1 MNYRIIAT
9 VFIILTIIGFSA
21 FAYSQYYELP
31 SEQSQVASVN
41 SDLAAVAQKL
51 DSLSSELLQINST
64 LASTGSGII
73 SLNSSIISENSRLR
87 AIADQL
93 IQAPRIGII
102 SSEARVTSY
111 YVPLMNDVTSINISG
126 YTFYLGTM
134 DGRPVVAVQSNPRE
148 AGTAQTTTMMDT
160 NFNVIA
166 NIFTGIAGSRNP
178 NVYVGDVVVSAFT
191 VNKAAVHYHRDYIG
205 PYDVPVVLSN
215 GTVVY
220 DYYFPSSYGL
230 VSIAGGFNGLGT
242 TNISIVT
249 GNSSETGTVQ
259 AQVVIGVDGS
269 ANQWTENLGWM
280 EFQNAL
286 YQTDAGEN
294 NAYGFA
300 SVNQAYGVPYVVI
313 QGISDSPWF
322 PNAYDGSLA
331 QQRAAALATYIVDNF
346 NANGLQ
352 APATFGQ
359 LSAISN
365 AAMNGYI
372 VASKVFTSN
381 PNTSIN
387 VTSIEYTAQN
397 GSAVTISNM
406 ASINNEYTYSTQLP

>member
-1 MNYRIIAT
+1 MNYKMLSI
-9 VFIILTIIGFSA
+9 VFIIMTIIGFSA
-21 FAYSQYYELP
+21 FAYSQYYVLP
-31 SEQSQVASVN
+31 SEQSQVTSVN

-51 DSLSSELLQINST
+51 NDLSSELMQINST
-64 LASTGSGII
+64 LKSTGAGII
-73 SLNSSIISENSRLR
+73 SLNSSIIAENSRLQ
-87 AIADQL
+87 AIANQL
-93 IQAPRIGII
+93 IEAPRIGII
-102 SSEARVTSY
+102 SSEARVTSF

-126 YTFYLGTM
+126 YIFYLGTM
-134 DGRPVVAVQSNPRE
+134 DGRPVVATQSNPRE
-148 AGTAQTTTMMDT
+148 AGTAQTTTIMDT
-160 NFNVIA
+160 NFNIIA

-178 NVYVGDVVVSAFT
+178 NVYVGDVVVSAFS
-191 VNKAAVHYHRDYIG
+191 VNKAAVHYHREYVG
-205 PYDVPVVLSN
+205 PYDLPVVLTN
-215 GTVVY
+215 GTVLY
-220 DYYFPSSYGL
+220 EYYFPSSYGL
-230 VSIAGGFNGLGT
+230 VSIASGFSSLGT

-249 GNSSETGTVQ
+249 GNSSETGTIP
-259 AQVVIGVDGS
+259 AKLVIGVDGS
-269 ANQWTENLGWM
+269 ANQWTEDLGWM

-300 SVNQAYGVPYVVI
+300 SVNQAYGVPYIVI

-331 QQRAAALATYIVDNF
+331 QQRAAAVATYIIDNF
-346 NANGLQ
+346 NSNDLQ

-372 VASKVFTSN
+372 VASKVYTSN

-387 VTSIEYTAQN
+387 VTSIVYTAQN
-397 GSAVTISNM
+397 GTSITINNM
-406 ASINNEYTYSTQLP
+406 SSINNEYMYSTQLP